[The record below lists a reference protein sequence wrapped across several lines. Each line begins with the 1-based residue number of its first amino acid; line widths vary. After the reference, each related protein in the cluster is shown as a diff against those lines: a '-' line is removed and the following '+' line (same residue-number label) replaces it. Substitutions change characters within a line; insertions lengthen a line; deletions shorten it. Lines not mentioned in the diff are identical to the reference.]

1 MAKISHVTDDSW
13 QTEVVDA
20 SGPVVVD
27 FWAEWCGPCRMI
39 APILEEIAVEYGDK
53 VKVAK
58 MNVDDNQKTPQSL
71 GIMGIPTL
79 MVFVNGEEKKKI
91 VGALPKKKLVSE
103 LAEWLGEE

>member
-1 MAKISHVTDDSW
+1 MAKILHVTDDSW

-20 SGPVVVD
+20 SGPVLVD
-27 FWAEWCGPCRMI
+27 FWAEWCGPCRI
-39 APILEEIAVEYGDK
+39 VAPILEEIAAEYDDK
-53 VKVAK
+53 IKVVK
-58 MNVDDNQKTPQSL
+58 MNVDDNKQTPQSL

-103 LAEWLGEE
+103 LGEWLGEE